1 MPDVNAPKDDRL
13 GDDYSRGPNPNPGG
27 EIDPGDSALPP
38 YDDRSTGN
46 PETRAGVSRA
56 MGSEPPLREPNEPAA
71 PDDDTSGTEPPSGVG
86 ESMTRSGEDVSKAD
100 QEGKEAGRYDTG
112 TSAGPAQRPTGGS
125 TDRDQT
131 GVDPN

>member
-1 MPDVNAPKDDRL
+1 MPDVN
-13 GDDYSRGPNPNPGG
+13 
-27 EIDPGDSALPP
+27 E
-38 YDDRSTGN
+38 RSTGN
-46 PETRAGVSRA
+46 DETRAGVSRA

-86 ESMTRSGEDVSKAD
+86 ESTTRSGEDVSKAHR
-100 QEGKEAGRYDTG
+100 EGKEPGRDDTG
-112 TSAGPAQRPTGGS
+112 TTADPAQRPTGRS